1 MRLFKGNVE
10 RIAESQAKIAKLK
23 TEGFLE
29 MGALPD
35 ADSVPKNVE
44 EMSLSELKDLARKKG
59 LTGYSSLAKAE
70 LLEALKDVV

>member
-10 RIAESQAKIAKLK
+10 RIAESQAKISKLK
-23 TEGFLE
+23 AEGFLE

-35 ADSVPKNVE
+35 EDSVPKNVE